1 MTELQLCHYPRDAT
15 RGLQYHPSTTE
26 KPLGRI
32 SYRTCVVLS
41 NVNKKNAL
49 DDVFWLGLYS
59 MTTTAMAG
67 DMHRFYDVLV
77 PFLTGKPF
85 ETSLVE
91 AENAAL
97 HAQDLKKSLNCL
109 RDSAEA
115 TEEQVIDAEM
125 EYLYALASSGS
136 WRSPQR
142 SDTAYVRLV
151 IEALHYM
158 LLCKGI
164 PERQVEQVHLALF
177 SEMISMMKQDLTCL
191 NPDENGYRVCS
202 LALQSFAT
210 PAPSSTGSS
219 AMARLLVKQCP
230 SCCARI
236 TGWWSL

>member
-1 MTELQLCHYPRDAT
+1 M
-15 RGLQYHPSTTE
+15 
-26 KPLGRI
+26 
-32 SYRTCVVLS
+32 
-41 NVNKKNAL
+41 
-49 DDVFWLGLYS
+49 
-59 MTTTAMAG
+59 
-67 DMHRFYDVLV
+67 
-77 PFLTGKPF
+77 
-85 ETSLVE
+85 
-91 AENAAL
+91 
-97 HAQDLKKSLNCL
+97 
-109 RDSAEA
+109 
-115 TEEQVIDAEM
+115 IDAEM

-142 SDTAYVRLV
+142 SDTAYVRLI

-164 PERQVEQVHLALF
+164 RATEQVHLALF

-202 LALQSFAT
+202 LALRSFAT
-210 PAPSSTGSS
+210 PAAPSSTGSS